1 MVEEEGKEK
10 QGMWR
15 TEMIFIMFI
24 IIKNNI
30 IVILVVAT
38 WKAKK

>member
-10 QGMWR
+10 QGMMWR
-15 TEMIFIMFI
+15 TEMIFIMF